1 MRYIPNSPEEREEML
16 RAVGLSSV
24 EQLFDSIPADI
35 LLREPL
41 KTPAALSEIEL
52 LARFEALASTNAAA
66 RRPSFLGAGAYAHYA
81 PTIIDSLIQRSEF
94 FTAYT
99 PYQPEISQGTL
110 QAIFEFQTLV
120 CQLTGMDVANASM
133 YDGSTSV
140 AEAVLMAERITRRS
154 RVVVSATLHPEYL
167 QVAETYVRHAGIEL
181 LRADLDEESG
191 RTILDG
197 RARDVLDETIAA
209 VVVQSPNFFGC
220 VEDLKALADEA
231 HAVGALL
238 VVAVTESI
246 SLGLLKSPGECGAD
260 IVVAEGQSFGVPLSF
275 GGPYLGL
282 FATREKYARQL
293 PGRLVGVAADRE
305 GRRGFVLTLATR
317 EQHIRRE
324 KATSNICT
332 NEGLIALAATI
343 YMTTMGRRG
352 LQEVATQCAQKARY
366 AARQLAAI
374 DGFTLPFSAPV
385 FNEFV
390 VRAPIAAERLLR
402 RLASERNIT
411 GGLALSRFH
420 ADRPDDFLVCVTEL
434 NPRSEID
441 ALVAGLKELAHLS
454 HSFNGSVNQTNQR

>member
-1 MRYIPNSPEEREEML
+1 MRYIPNSPEERAEML
-16 RAVGLSSV
+16 RSVGLNSP
-24 EQLFDSIPADI
+24 EELFDTIPADI
-35 LLREPL
+35 LLRDL
-41 KTPAALSEIEL
+41 LDTPSALSEPEL
-52 LARFEALASTNAAA
+52 ITRFESLAAKNAAA
-66 RRPSFLGAGAYAHYA
+66 HRPNFLGAGAYSHYQ
-81 PTIIDSLIQRSEF
+81 PTIVDSLISRSEF

-140 AEAVLMAERITRRS
+140 AEAVLMAERVTRR
-154 RVVVSATLHPEYL
+154 RKVVVSGALHPEYL
-167 QVAETYVRHAGIEL
+167 HVADTYVAHAGIDLVRAGFDEHSGTTNFDEL
-181 LRADLDEESG
+181 GALDDQ
-191 RTILDG
+191 T
-197 RARDVLDETIAA
+197 AA
-209 VVVQSPNFFGC
+209 IIVQSPNFFGC
-220 VEDLKALADEA
+220 VEDLQTLSERA
-231 HAVGALL
+231 HKVGALL
-238 VVAVTESI
+238 VVCVTESI
-246 SLGLLKSPGECGAD
+246 SLGLLREPGASGAD

-293 PGRLVGVAADRE
+293 PGRLVGVATDKE

-332 NEGLIALAATI
+332 NEGLIALMATI
-343 YMTTMGRRG
+343 YLETLGRRG
-352 LQEVATQCAQKARY
+352 LQEVAMQCAQKAAY
-366 AARQLAAI
+366 AARRIAEI
-374 DGFTLPFSAPV
+374 EGFSLPYSATPR

-390 VRAPIAAERLLR
+390 VRAPVAADGLLR

-411 GGLALSRFH
+411 GGLALSRYFPE
-420 ADRPDDFLVCVTEL
+420 RPNDILVCVTET

-441 ALVAGLKELAHLS
+441 ALVNGLAEL
-454 HSFNGSVNQTNQR
+454 T